1 MGSILLTFKHARN
14 KMSHKVLH
22 LIGSPTDEFSFN
34 ISLMYARSLASAQ
47 YETAVDHK
55 NRYAVVHPG
64 GYWSFPEDI
73 LLETSLSCQRFRVTE
88 ALARVSDMNLDLMVQ
103 HILCA
108 KRPLYNAMFEMLDI
122 PFIGSSSQVS
132 SNIIDKA
139 ATRALLLQAGV
150 PVPQGVVVGRSDK
163 VVHYDGGFPAVVKPC
178 KMENSMG
185 VKIVHNEEEMNKALE
200 KAFTYGDTA
209 VVDAFIPGREVRCGV
224 IAKNDGKLHALS
236 CMEYKVATHSIR
248 AYADKLEGDVD
259 NLKQAAST
267 VTWFVDEAEEEEL
280 VKRVQEVATAAYNV
294 LGCTDFGQIDCRV
307 SLTGQVYVLEANSFC
322 SFGPL
327 SLVTKLAE
335 KQGIKSG
342 ELYAMMVNNVVNRS
356 RKTRQV
362 NISRGA

>member
-1 MGSILLTFKHARN
+1 MGSILQTFKHARN

-22 LIGSPTDEFSFN
+22 LVGSPTDEFSFN

-47 YETAVDHK
+47 YETAVDHR

-73 LLETSLSCQRFRVTE
+73 LLETSLSCQMFRVTE
-88 ALARVSDMNLDLMVQ
+88 ALARVQDMKPDLMVQ

-150 PVPQGVVVGRSDK
+150 PVPQGMVVGRSDQ
-163 VVHYDGGFPAVVKPC
+163 VVNYYGGFPAVVKPC

-236 CMEYKVATHSIR
+236 CMEYRVDTH
-248 AYADKLEGDVD
+248 
-259 NLKQAAST
+259 KQAAST
-267 VTWFVDEAEEEEL
+267 VTWFVDEVEEEEL

>member
-73 LLETSLSCQRFRVTE
+73 LLETSLSCQMFQVTE
-88 ALARVSDMNLDLMVQ
+88 ALAIVQSMNPDLMVQ

-132 SNIIDKA
+132 SNIID
-139 ATRALLLQAGV
+139 
-150 PVPQGVVVGRSDK
+150 
-163 VVHYDGGFPAVVKPC
+163 
-178 KMENSMG
+178 
-185 VKIVHNEEEMNKALE
+185 NEEEMNKALE

-209 VVDAFIPGREVRCGV
+209 VVDAFIPGREV
-224 IAKNDGKLHALS
+224 
-236 CMEYKVATHSIR
+236 
-248 AYADKLEGDVD
+248 
-259 NLKQAAST
+259 
-267 VTWFVDEAEEEEL
+267 
-280 VKRVQEVATAAYNV
+280 
-294 LGCTDFGQIDCRV
+294 
-307 SLTGQVYVLEANSFC
+307 
-322 SFGPL
+322 
-327 SLVTKLAE
+327 
-335 KQGIKSG
+335 
-342 ELYAMMVNNVVNRS
+342 
-356 RKTRQV
+356 
-362 NISRGA
+362 